1 MASSEAAARSD
12 GSLFSL
18 PERYQQIRS
27 VTVYLCQDLAPED
40 CVVQSMADVSPTKWH
55 LAHVTWLFE
64 HFVLEPHLPGY
75 TRFNEQFHY
84 LFNSYWNRITGNR
97 LLLPMAARSFSVMF
111 GNGPRRRIHPT
122 PASNRWRV
130 HSVSTTASSCVT
142 R

>member
-1 MASSEAAARSD
+1 MASSEAAAQSD

-111 GNGPRRRIHPT
+111 GSGPPRHIHPT
-122 PASNRWRV
+122 PASSRLRA
-130 HSVSTTASSCVT
+130 HLVSTTASSCVI